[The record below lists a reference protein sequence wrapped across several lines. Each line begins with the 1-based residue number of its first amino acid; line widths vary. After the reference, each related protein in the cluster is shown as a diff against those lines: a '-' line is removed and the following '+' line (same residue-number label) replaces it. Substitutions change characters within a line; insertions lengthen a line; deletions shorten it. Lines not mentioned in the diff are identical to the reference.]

1 MKNYNILILLLLLIG
16 LNSCFSNKTDSYTR
30 YMAVILEGSTK
41 WSIVDQETG
50 EILFKDEFDT
60 APTRIRH
67 GLFAVKNAE
76 GLYDVYSVKDVN
88 KSLNTESYVTITLFD
103 ENGYALAVKSNSNI
117 VIINQKCEEIKELPD
132 DIIYASQFS
141 DGMSSFISSSSN
153 LHGFINEY
161 GEIIIPAKYKYN
173 GSYKD
178 GIAIVGN
185 DSVDFIQYYAIDKE
199 GKVLFSF
206 TNQDYEA
213 ISEFS
218 EGLFGVA
225 KDNKYYY
232 LNKKGEKQLEL
243 GQYNN
248 YFYYFRHNLT
258 TFFDGQAYGLKDK
271 EGKIVLRPK
280 YEELQLSH
288 SSDITTL
295 IAKRYGK
302 YGLINEKEEKILPF
316 IYDKMSFSSAKNR
329 VFAIKDSLAY
339 LFDTKGNLAF
349 ATPFVNTSNLTYYG
363 VYSNKLN
370 AEYEAKKIL
379 NAFDTLTC
387 NGHIANEPMTNFRHL
402 YSNVKPTRDDL
413 YKKYLQE
420 DSNGIIK
427 RYVFQKPIANEDFFS
442 PTFNEEENNLDLVLL
457 ALNLNY
463 FDIDAE
469 KQVLSCILNGMKAKG
484 FSLCPG
490 KEMIFK
496 SDNGKYVQY
505 SYYNGYIVAWYY
517 YADTETLSD
526 RPCEERSDITR
537 PHLDYSDWLGIDK
550 NHI

>member
-16 LNSCFSNKTDSYTR
+16 LNSCSSKTDSYTR

-50 EILFKDEFDT
+50 EILFKDEFDS

-76 GLYDVYSVKDVN
+76 GLYDVYSVKEVN
-88 KSLNTESYVTITLFD
+88 KSLNTESYVSITLFD
-103 ENGYALAVKSNSNI
+103 ENGYALAVKPNSNI
-117 VIINQKCEEIKELPD
+117 IIINQKCEVIKELPD
-132 DIIYASQFS
+132 DIIYATQFY
-141 DGMSSFISSSSN
+141 DGMSTFISSSSN
-153 LHGFINEY
+153 LNGFINEN
-161 GEIIIPAKYKYN
+161 GAIVVPAKYKYN

-248 YFYYFRHNLT
+248 HFYYFRHNLT
-258 TFFDGQAYGLKDK
+258 TFYDGQAYGLKDK
-271 EGKIVLRPK
+271 NGKIVLRPK
-280 YEELQLSH
+280 YEELQLSQ
-288 SSDITTL
+288 SSDIITL

-329 VFAIKDSLAY
+329 VFAIRDSLAY
-339 LFDTKGNLAF
+339 LFNTKGNLAF
-349 ATPFVNTSNLTYYG
+349 ATPFVNTSNLMYYG

-402 YSNVKPTRDDL
+402 YSHLIPTRDDCYKKSL
-413 YKKYLQE
+413 QEYSHGIYKKYL
-420 DSNGIIK
+420 
-427 RYVFQKPIANEDFFS
+427 FQKTIANDEYLS
-442 PTFNEEENNLDLVLL
+442 QRFNEDDNNLELVLL
-457 ALNLNY
+457 ALNLNQ

-469 KQVLSCILNGMKAKG
+469 KKVMSCILNGMEEKG
-484 FSLCPG
+484 FSSCPDE
-490 KEMIFK
+490 EMLFK
-496 SDNGKYVQY
+496 SNNGKFVQY
-505 SYYNGYIVAWYY
+505 TYYDGFIVAWYY
-517 YADTETLSD
+517 YSEPETLHW
-526 RPCEERSDITR
+526 RPCEDRSIISRT
-537 PHLDYSDWLGIDK
+537 HIDYQDWLGIDK
-550 NHI
+550 NHK